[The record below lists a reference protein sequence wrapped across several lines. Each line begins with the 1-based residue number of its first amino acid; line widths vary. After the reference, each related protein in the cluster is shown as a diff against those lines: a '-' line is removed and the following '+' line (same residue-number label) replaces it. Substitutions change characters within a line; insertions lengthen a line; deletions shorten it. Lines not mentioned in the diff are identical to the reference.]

1 MQAHE
6 RSLHLNEP
14 STKNTMSINPKNIL
28 KSRAILVHRGCKIIK
43 YLSALKYCLGDLA
56 FWTPGICKPSSSQE
70 QTSFSTESS
79 SWEACELV
87 LLVFSNLS
95 FEKRCTRR
103 VCVWDLG
110 SRNPAGE
117 PYKKLRKA
125 TNLGNLGY
133 GFPAERWAFKH
144 LQDTLSDAELRAT
157 CDDPVV
163 TCCPPKTC
171 TLNTWSGRSMQM
183 FIHVYLCLCTLR
195 SKPQH
200 CQSVQSCKRIPTNTQ
215 DDDKNIPIRKEPVE
229 EPSQWFPSWTTQ
241 CLRIKWKS

>member
-1 MQAHE
+1 
-6 RSLHLNEP
+6 
-14 STKNTMSINPKNIL
+14 MSINPKNIL
-28 KSRAILVHRGCKIIK
+28 KSRAILVHRRCKIIK
-43 YLSALKYCLGDLA
+43 YLSAS
-56 FWTPGICKPSSSQE
+56 FWTPGICKPSSSRE

-87 LLVFSNLS
+87 LGNLVFSNLS

-133 GFPAERWAFKH
+133 GFPAERCAFEH
-144 LQDTLSDAELRAT
+144 LQDTRSDAELRAT
-157 CDDPVV
+157 CDNPVA

-171 TLNTWSGRSMQM
+171 TLNTWRAVDLCRCLSM
-183 FIHVYLCLCTLR
+183 FIYVYALRGQSRSTVSLYKVARGYQRTLKTTTKIFPFER
-195 SKPQH
+195 S
-200 CQSVQSCKRIPTNTQ
+200 
-215 DDDKNIPIRKEPVE
+215 
-229 EPSQWFPSWTTQ
+229 
-241 CLRIKWKS
+241 LWKSHPSDFHPGQHNVWE